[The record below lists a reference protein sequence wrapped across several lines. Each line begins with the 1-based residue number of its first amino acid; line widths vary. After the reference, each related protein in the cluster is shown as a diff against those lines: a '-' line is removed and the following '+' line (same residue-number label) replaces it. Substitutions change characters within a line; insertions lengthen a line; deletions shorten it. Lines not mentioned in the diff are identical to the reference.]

1 MTDIANWFIQLGF
14 DVLSAAVIAILTIII
29 TRVSQRHDNWVEIR
43 SAILS
48 RLDSLRAS
56 IVQLAD
62 NPSKYN
68 NIHFIAYFT
77 TDINFICHLESRIR
91 NRKAKENLRKI
102 EKMLFQ
108 GYSDILIDPANE
120 EILNLHGR
128 NSQYSDDY
136 NAFFTRV
143 DSLINNVTKTL
154 LSVN

>member
-1 MTDIANWFIQLGF
+1 
-14 DVLSAAVIAILTIII
+14 
-29 TRVSQRHDNWVEIR
+29 
-43 SAILS
+43 
-48 RLDSLRAS
+48 
-56 IVQLAD
+56 
-62 NPSKYN
+62 
-68 NIHFIAYFT
+68 
-77 TDINFICHLESRIR
+77 
-91 NRKAKENLRKI
+91 
-102 EKMLFQ
+102 MLFQ

>member
-77 TDINFICHLESRIR
+77 TDI
-91 NRKAKENLRKI
+91 K
-102 EKMLFQ
+102 
-108 GYSDILIDPANE
+108 
-120 EILNLHGR
+120 
-128 NSQYSDDY
+128 
-136 NAFFTRV
+136 
-143 DSLINNVTKTL
+143 
-154 LSVN
+154 